1 MATNYIAVPHGHT
14 VIHLHLL
21 HCLTHTMQVYN
32 RLIATGHANLIQ
44 QAIMGFP
51 ITPETSNMKGPTPC
65 KSEVKTENPNRNSS
79 SPKHQRSPPSPE
91 STRRSPP
98 SPEPTRRSHTNKP
111 ESIPKPYVNK
121 RVFFIE
127 EAARARKTAYLSAN
141 DVNDRAAH
149 HLLRMRTKRERDC
162 GVDSSRDARNLHAC
176 HELFTFVRAYGNNQT
191 IDGALVKGITQ
202 VFNPAAFMY
211 SFSFAHLRST
221 HSAGLNARVARY
233 SASFA

>member
-1 MATNYIAVPHGHT
+1 MATNFIAVPHGQT

-51 ITPETSNMKGPTPC
+51 STPETSNMKGPTPC

-98 SPEPTRRSHTNKP
+98 SPESTRRSHTNK
-111 ESIPKPYVNK
+111 
-121 RVFFIE
+121 RVFFLQDAAKLRNAKSQ
-127 EAARARKTAYLSAN
+127 EAARLRTSERQIYRDKSYLNSN
-141 DVNDRAAH
+141 
-149 HLLRMRTKRERDC
+149 
-162 GVDSSRDARNLHAC
+162 
-176 HELFTFVRAYGNNQT
+176 
-191 IDGALVKGITQ
+191 
-202 VFNPAAFMY
+202 
-211 SFSFAHLRST
+211 
-221 HSAGLNARVARY
+221 
-233 SASFA
+233 